1 MRIGPALRNI
11 RYPMKFRI
19 LTAVLPFMTSVCIS
33 APEPKKVTTPA
44 GLKAVLSALEADMV
58 ILIGPG
64 EYGPGHYARNISGL
78 TIEALDPSSPPVFRG
93 GNEGWHFSQC
103 NGLTLRNLTITGQ
116 ASNGINIDDGGRR
129 ENPVKGVTLEGLKIS
144 DVGPAGNHDA
154 IKLSGLG
161 GFTVRNCRIEGWG
174 GQAIDMVGCH
184 SSLITGCTITGK
196 AGFTQ
201 ATGIQ
206 TKGGSS
212 GITIENCHI
221 IRAGPR
227 PLNIGG
233 STGMPYFRPA
243 GVRHEAKDITIRGCV
258 IEGGDCAAAFVGVD
272 GASFTGNTVLHPEKW
287 IFRILQETKTEG
299 FIPCRNV
306 TISGNRIIFRR
317 SQVKT
322 DINIGGGTEAGT
334 FTFTANHWFAEDA
347 PDKSKA
353 ALPSPERKGIHGTDP
368 RKP

>member
-1 MRIGPALRNI
+1 
-11 RYPMKFRI
+11 MKPRI
-19 LTAVLPFMTSVCIS
+19 LTASLLCMASACVA
-33 APEPKKVTTPA
+33 APEPKKVTTTA
-44 GLKAVLSALEADMV
+44 GLKAALSTLEPDTV
-58 ILIGPG
+58 ILIAPG
-64 EYGPGHYARNISGL
+64 EYGPGHYVRNVSGL
-78 TIEALDPSSPPVFRG
+78 IIEALDPSSPPVFRG

-116 ASNGINIDDGGRR
+116 AANGINIDDGGQLG
-129 ENPVKGVTLEGLKIS
+129 NPAKGITLEGLTIS

-154 IKLSGLG
+154 IKLSGLHG
-161 GFTVRNCRIEGWG
+161 LTVRNCRIEGWG

-212 GITIENCHI
+212 GIIIENSRI
-221 IRAGPR
+221 IQSGPR

-243 GVRHEAKDITIRGCV
+243 GAKHEAKDITIRGCV

-272 GASFTGNTVLHPEKW
+272 GASFTDNTILHPEKW

-299 FIPCRNV
+299 FVPCRNV
-306 TISGNRIIFRR
+306 VISGNRIIFRK

-322 DINIGGGTEAGT
+322 DINIGTGTEAGT
-334 FTFTANHWFAEDA
+334 FIFKGNHWFAEDV
-347 PDKSKA
+347 PEKSKPV
-353 ALPSPERKGIHGTDP
+353 LPSPEQGGIYGTDP